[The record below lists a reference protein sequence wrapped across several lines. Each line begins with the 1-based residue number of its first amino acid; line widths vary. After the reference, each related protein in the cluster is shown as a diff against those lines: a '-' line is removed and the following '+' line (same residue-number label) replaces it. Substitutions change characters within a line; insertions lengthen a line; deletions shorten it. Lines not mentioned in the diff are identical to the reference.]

1 MHPSFD
7 LTAENRQKLWNQLF
21 AKLEKYYSNTSS
33 LAVSPDLNIENI
45 QHFISKFPIGD
56 AIEPNL
62 AMDFVIEGLGK
73 FAVHTPHPMYYGLY
87 NPRTTFP
94 SILGDAIGAAFNPQ
108 LAAWSHAPFANE
120 VENYMIGEFGKKF
133 GFTNSC
139 DGTFASGGAEANLT
153 AVLVALCSK
162 FPDYLNNGLQ
172 SLSKIPVFYA
182 SSESHHSFVKAARTA
197 GLGMHA
203 LKLIPVDGKLMMDT
217 AKLESQIQT
226 DISDGLEPFMAIA
239 TAGTTGAGI
248 IDPMKEIGK
257 IAKKYKLWFH
267 VDAAYGGAAILNDNL
282 KPILSGIENADSIT
296 FDAHKW
302 LSVPMAAS
310 LFLTPHK
317 QILDQTFRISTQYM
331 PKDAEGM
338 EVIDPYTHSIQ
349 WSRRFIGLKLYLSL
363 LTFGWDGYIKVI
375 QHQVNMGNYLRLEL
389 IKNNWTIYNETEL
402 PVICFNDNVL
412 NNKPDFAKFI
422 STKLIES
429 GKAWISVYKIGDL
442 ETLRACITNYNTNEN
457 HINQLVE
464 LLNMYRREFEE
475 TKS

>member
-1 MHPSFD
+1 MHPTFD
-7 LTAENRQKLWNQLF
+7 LTADERQKLWNQLF
-21 AKLEKYYSNTSS
+21 EKFENYYSNTSS
-33 LAVSPDLNIENI
+33 LAVSPDLNLENI
-45 QHFISKFPIGD
+45 QNFISKCPIGD
-56 AIEPNL
+56 AIEPHL
-62 AMDFVIEGLGK
+62 AMDFVIEGLSK

-120 VENYMIGEFGKKF
+120 VENYVIREFGEKF
-133 GFTNSC
+133 GFTDNC

-197 GLGMHA
+197 GLGIHA
-203 LKLIPVDGKLMMDT
+203 LKFIPVNGKYKMDIE
-217 AKLESQIQT
+217 KLKSQIQS
-226 DISDGLEPFMAIA
+226 DISDGFEPFMVIA

-248 IDPMKEIGK
+248 IDPINEIGK
-257 IAKKYKLWFH
+257 IANQYKIWFH
-267 VDAAYGGAAILNDNL
+267 VDAAYGGAAILNTNI
-282 KPILSGIENADSIT
+282 KHVLSGIEKADSIT

-310 LFLTPHK
+310 LFLTSHQ
-317 QILDQTFRISTQYM
+317 QILDQTFRISTHYM

-349 WSRRFIGLKLYLSL
+349 WSRRFTGLKLYMSL
-363 LTFGWDGYIKVI
+363 LTFGWDGYDKVI
-375 QHQVNMGNYLRLEL
+375 QHQIDMGNLLRLEL

-402 PVICFNDNVL
+402 PVICFSDKSL
-412 NNKPDFAKFI
+412 NHKQDFARFFCSKI
-422 STKLIES
+422 IES
-429 GKAWISVYKIGDL
+429 GKAWISAYKIGND
-442 ETLRACITNYNTNEN
+442 ETLRACITNYSTTEY
-457 HINQLVE
+457 HIKEMIE
-464 LLNMYRREFEE
+464 LLNQFRNEFV
-475 TKS
+475 KLM